1 MAWLWRSGPAAAAQ
15 IAEQAA
21 SFELRAE
28 GSFPLQYIETV
39 TETSLRHV
47 LTGAPFLGLTATAHL
62 QPDLSA
68 SIYTEAGHSTLG
80 SFRDNDD
87 TFASVGGN
95 IVKRWGAFSAGVSF
109 EHSRLYDGVFGGTD
123 TIANDVDLSVRRVWR
138 PDGDHRIVAGA
149 RVTARLDETFSAQRY
164 SYGSR
169 FDIERRLIGSWWA
182 VAAARI
188 RFSDYV
194 GDDAGRWDTRL
205 AVVGGLKYEFNDSVS
220 ARMVA
225 GYEDRMS
232 NVASRNSDKFSVGAS
247 LDFNID
253 LMRPR
258 WPGGR

>member
-1 MAWLWRSGPAAAAQ
+1 M
-15 IAEQAA
+15 
-21 SFELRAE
+21 
-28 GSFPLQYIETV
+28 
-39 TETSLRHV
+39 
-47 LTGAPFLGLTATAHL
+47 
-62 QPDLSA
+62 SA
-68 SIYTEAGHSTLG
+68 DGGH
-80 SFRDNDD
+80 
-87 TFASVGGN
+87 
-95 IVKRWGAFSAGVSF
+95 
-109 EHSRLYDGVFGGTD
+109 
-123 TIANDVDLSVRRVWR
+123 ANDVDLSVRRVWR